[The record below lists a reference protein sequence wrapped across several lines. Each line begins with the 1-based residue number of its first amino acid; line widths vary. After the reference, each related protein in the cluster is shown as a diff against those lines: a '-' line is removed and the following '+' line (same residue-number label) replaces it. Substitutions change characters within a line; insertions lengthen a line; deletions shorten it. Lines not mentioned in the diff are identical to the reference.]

1 MRLIAVLILLLWS
14 GAPGGARGETG
25 DDVAAPAQVRQ
36 LLKLLAEP
44 AVRTWLEEEL
54 KKVRTASIK
63 RPPGDFGG
71 PACGRAAGRRADPP

>member
-1 MRLIAVLILLLWS
+1 MRLIAVLILLLWG

-54 KKVRTASIK
+54 KKHPHREHQAATREISAA
-63 RPPGDFGG
+63 RLAGPP
-71 PACGRAAGRRADPP
+71 